1 MNREQAIDVL
11 KAVNG
16 VDTLD
21 DPVVDQIFVDGA
33 GAPAQ
38 TVSKDK
44 MLEYA
49 YGYALHQEKALARQ
63 KAEA

>member
-21 DPVVDQIFVDGA
+21 NPVVDQIFVDGT

-38 TVSKDK
+38 IVSKDK

-49 YGYALHQEKALARQ
+49 YGYALH
-63 KAEA
+63 